1 MNILITG
8 ANRGIGLELARI
20 ASARKHTVIA
30 TARKPDEARELATIT
45 PHVLALDVSD
55 EAAIAALGTTLADAK
70 RFPMLKDAGLDVLI
84 NNAGVSSTA
93 KQLAELTSA
102 ELTRVFMVNTFA
114 PLLVTKACMDLLRRG
129 KHKLVLHITSQL
141 GSIANN
147 TGGSSYPYRASK
159 AALNQLN
166 RSLAAELGAGAGG
179 FTCIAAHPGWVQ
191 TDMGGPNAPL
201 TPAQSAE
208 HLLRIAEESD
218 VSRNGAFLN
227 YDGAKLP
234 W

>member
-20 ASARKHTVIA
+20 AAARKHTVFA
-30 TARKPDEARELATIT
+30 TARKPQEASELATIT
-45 PHVLALDVSD
+45 PHVLTLDVSD
-55 EAAIAALGTTLADAK
+55 EASIAALGTTLADAK
-70 RFPMLKDAGLDVLI
+70 RFPMLKDGGLDVLI

-102 ELTRVFMVNTFA
+102 ELTRVFMVNSFA
-114 PLLVTKACMDLLRRG
+114 PLLVTKACVDLLRRS

-166 RSLAAELGAGAGG
+166 RSLAAELGPGG

-191 TDMGGPNAPL
+191 TDMGGPKAPL

-208 HLLRIAEESD
+208 HLLKIAEESD
-218 VSRNGAFLN
+218 ATRNGGFFN
-227 YDGAKLP
+227 YDGSKLP